1 MDLEGAVAIGE
12 EEAAVIEEGDVRRQE
27 TLARPGCGRRDILT
41 GRVAARLHRGLA
53 VPHRLAV
60 EGQLGER
67 LHLLI
72 AADIEELPLPL
83 FPNLDA
89 VAPSLEL
96 AAEGADE
103 RPGGV
108 EDEDGRMV
116 LLLLPPLVND
126 VQIPRA
132 IDGDIVGRLPGVAVG
147 ELREVMLDAEGVLPG
162 ADDRL
167 LPRLADAGQGRGGR
181 GGGSAE
187 RQRPGESPAGEAR
200 RLG

>member
-1 MDLEGAVAIGE
+1 M
-12 EEAAVIEEGDVRRQE
+12 
-27 TLARPGCGRRDILT
+27 
-41 GRVAARLHRGLA
+41 
-53 VPHRLAV
+53 
-60 EGQLGER
+60 
-67 LHLLI
+67 
-72 AADIEELPLPL
+72 
-83 FPNLDA
+83 
-89 VAPSLEL
+89 APSLEL
-96 AAEGADE
+96 AAKGTDE

-167 LPRLADAGQGRGGR
+167 LPRLTHPGQGRGGCR
-181 GGGSAE
+181 GGSAE
-187 RQRPGESPAGEAR
+187 REGPGEAPAGESR
-200 RLG
+200 RRG